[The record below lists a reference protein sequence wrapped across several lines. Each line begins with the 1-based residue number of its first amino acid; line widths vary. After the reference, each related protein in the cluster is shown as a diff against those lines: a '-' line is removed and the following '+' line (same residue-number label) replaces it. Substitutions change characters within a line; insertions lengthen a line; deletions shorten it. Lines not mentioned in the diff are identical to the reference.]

1 MAGIGQTGKAA
12 FRLCTAVHELNHL
25 CGHKEEFPRGKSTGK
40 PEQKKQE
47 APSLTRSFCTVCR
60 RGSIFSLLPRAVLRY
75 DFPALAGV
83 RGILEMDAPPSPIH
97 FCV

>member
-25 CGHKEEFPRGKSTGK
+25 WAGGRISRRKSTGK
-40 PEQKKQE
+40 PEQKIRS
-47 APSLTRSFCTVCR
+47 SLSDGSFCTVCR
-60 RGSIFSLLPRAVLRY
+60 RGSIFSLPPRAVLRY

>member
-1 MAGIGQTGKAA
+1 MAGIGQTVKAA

-40 PEQKKQE
+40 LEQKKQE

-60 RGSIFSLLPRAVLRY
+60 RGRR
-75 DFPALAGV
+75 V
-83 RGILEMDAPPSPIH
+83 RTTL
-97 FCV
+97 

>member
-60 RGSIFSLLPRAVLRY
+60 RGSIFSLPRRPVLRY

-83 RGILEMDAPPSPIH
+83 RGILEMDAPLSPIH

>member
-1 MAGIGQTGKAA
+1 MAGIGQTVKAA

-25 CGHKEEFPRGKSTGK
+25 CGHKEEFPRGKNTGK

-60 RGSIFSLLPRAVLRY
+60 RGSIFSLLRR
-75 DFPALAGV
+75 V
-83 RGILEMDAPPSPIH
+83 RTTL
-97 FCV
+97 